1 MSFLKSLFCCTIF
14 KSSPKNEPES
24 TNWHKLSF
32 EELSLKLNTS
42 LTNGLD
48 SLTATQLSIQ
58 NGKNKLIGKKKN
70 PLLKTIGYF
79 FTGFCSLMWVG
90 AIVCI
95 LAWKPLGNP
104 PESANLC
111 LGILLFVVILLQA
124 AFTAFQD
131 WSSSH
136 MMKSIRNMIPNST
149 TVIRNGVE
157 HLMPVEELVLGDLV
171 ILNSGDKVPADVRI
185 IVSHDLKFDRSM
197 LTGESESVDG
207 TVECTDE
214 RIIESQNIAY
224 MTTLVT
230 NGQGKGVVIATGA
243 QTAMGKIATLT
254 NQTSEKSSSLQ
265 KELNRLVAIIGIL
278 ALVFSIIIEFSWL
291 YWLRV
296 KYPSY
301 LNVSSLLVNI
311 ISVSVALIPQGLPVC
326 VTLSLLIVAKR
337 MSKQKVL
344 VKNLS
349 IIETLSCVN
358 VIASDKTG
366 TLTQNKM
373 FVTKVSVGLGQQL
386 EVDESE
392 TNCLVFNCIMLS
404 YSVLSRIGYNVV

>member
-1 MSFLKSLFCCTIF
+1 MYAVVRMLGANIQPS
-14 KSSPKNEPES
+14 
-24 TNWHKLSF
+24 
-32 EELSLKLNTS
+32 
-42 LTNGLD
+42 
-48 SLTATQLSIQ
+48 AT
-58 NGKNKLIGKKKN
+58 
-70 PLLKTIGYF
+70 
-79 FTGFCSLMWVG
+79 
-90 AIVCI
+90 
-95 LAWKPLGNP
+95 
-104 PESANLC
+104 
-111 LGILLFVVILLQA
+111 
-124 AFTAFQD
+124 
-131 WSSSH
+131 
-136 MMKSIRNMIPNST
+136 
-149 TVIRNGVE
+149 
-157 HLMPVEELVLGDLV
+157 
-171 ILNSGDKVPADVRI
+171 
-185 IVSHDLKFDRSM
+185 
-197 LTGESESVDG
+197 
-207 TVECTDE
+207 
-214 RIIESQNIAY
+214 
-224 MTTLVT
+224 
-230 NGQGKGVVIATGA
+230 

-386 EVDESE
+386 DVDESE
-392 TNCLVFNCIMLS
+392 KNFLVFNCIMLS
-404 YSVLSRIGYNVV
+404 NLVELAIT